1 MKMRVYMME
10 TRSARK
16 RQPSAGKMFMKVI
29 AALVLL
35 VTIIG
40 SGYAGAV
47 FIKTQETLAKTQIN
61 IPGSKVSSKYDDVP
75 SESFLILGTDE
86 TKKSKERNEPAR
98 SDVMI
103 VGILNKKTEQ
113 LVLTSIP
120 RDSLV
125 NIDYSKYDVP
135 YGKTG
140 VEQDKITHAHY
151 FGSMDK
157 SNSYNGIKLA
167 RETTENLLGIQIDHV
182 VKVNFQGFVQLI
194 DALDGVDIDVRYAF
208 KEQDSKRKAGTV
220 TVDKGM
226 QHLTGEQA
234 LAYVR
239 NRHDDPLGD
248 IGRGQKQMQVIQ
260 AVAKEAASFRSLSA
274 YRDILDAVGDN
285 VETNLGPND
294 YTRLADFTAALR
306 NTTEYQLAG
315 EGYIGISGKWEY
327 HLDPNQLEQ
336 VKSNL
341 AKAMQGQ
348 EVEPIKEETDPAQ
361 STTEEPVTETEAVP
375 AQ

>member
-1 MKMRVYMME
+1 
-10 TRSARK
+10 
-16 RQPSAGKMFMKVI
+16 
-29 AALVLL
+29 
-35 VTIIG
+35 
-40 SGYAGAV
+40 
-47 FIKTQETLAKTQIN
+47 
-61 IPGSKVSSKYDDVP
+61 VSSKYDDVP

-86 TKKSKERNEPAR
+86 TKITKERHEPAR

-113 LVLTSIP
+113 LVLMSIP

-125 NIDYSKYDVP
+125 NIDYSKYDIP

-140 VEQDKITHAHY
+140 VEQDKIAHAYY

-167 RETTENLLGIQIDHV
+167 RVTTENLLGIQIDHAI
-182 VKVNFQGFVQLI
+182 KVNFHGFVQLI
-194 DALDGVDIDVRYAF
+194 HALDGVNIDVRYEF
-208 KEQDSKRKAGTV
+208 KEQDSKRKAGTI
-220 TVDKGM
+220 TVDIGK

-248 IGRGQKQMQVIQ
+248 SGRGQKQMQVIQ
-260 AVAKEAASFRSLSA
+260 TVAKEAASFRSLTA

-285 VETNLGPND
+285 IETNLGPND
-294 YTRLADFTAALR
+294 YTRLADFIAALR
-306 NTTEYQLAG
+306 DTTEYQLAG

-327 HLDPNQLEQ
+327 HLDPNELEQ
-336 VKSNL
+336 VKSKL

-348 EVEPIKEETDPAQ
+348 EVKPIADETDAAEDTTEQAPETETIPAQ
-361 STTEEPVTETEAVP
+361 
-375 AQ
+375 

>member
-16 RQPSAGKMFMKVI
+16 RQPSAGKMFMKVV

-47 FIKTQETLAKTQIN
+47 FIKTQETLAKTQIK

-75 SESFLILGTDE
+75 YESFLIVGTDE
-86 TKKSKERNEPAR
+86 TKKSKERHEPAR

-125 NIDYSKYDVP
+125 NIDYSKYDIP

-140 VEQDKITHAHY
+140 VEQDKITHALY

-182 VKVNFQGFVQLI
+182 IKVNFQGFVQLI

-208 KEQDSKRKAGTV
+208 KEQDSKRKAGTI
-220 TVDKGM
+220 TVDKGK

-306 NTTEYQLAG
+306 DTTEYQLAG

-348 EVEPIKEETDPAQ
+348 EVKPIADETDAVQ
-361 STTEEPVTETEAVP
+361 DTTEQAPETETIP
-375 AQ
+375 AE

>member
-1 MKMRVYMME
+1 MQ

-16 RQPSAGKMFMKVI
+16 RQPSAGKMFIKVI
-29 AALVLL
+29 AALLL
-35 VTIIG
+35 LLTVIG

-61 IPGSKVSSKYDDVP
+61 IPGSSASSKYDDVP

-86 TKKSKERNEPAR
+86 TKASKSRNEPAR

-103 VGILNKKTEQ
+103 VGVLNKKTEQ

-151 FGSMDK
+151 FGSMDP
-157 SNSYNGIKLA
+157 SSSYNGIKLA
-167 RETTENLLGIQIDHV
+167 RETTENLLGIEINHV

-194 DALDGVDIDVRYAF
+194 DALNGVDVDVRYAF
-208 KEQDSKRKAGTV
+208 KEQDSARKAGTI
-220 TVDKGM
+220 TVEKGM

-260 AVAKEAASFRSLSA
+260 AVAKEAASFRSLGA

-294 YTRLADFTAALR
+294 YLRLVDFTTALR

-327 HLDPNQLEQ
+327 HLDPDQLDR
-336 VKSNL
+336 VKANL
-341 AKAMQGQ
+341 TKAMQGQ
-348 EVEPIKEETDPAQ
+348 EVSPIKDETETPGQTD
-361 STTEEPVTETEAVP
+361 STTVEEPV
-375 AQ
+375 Q

>member
-1 MKMRVYMME
+1 MQ

-16 RQPSAGKMFMKVI
+16 RQPSAGKMFIKVI
-29 AALVLL
+29 AALLL
-35 VTIIG
+35 LLTVIG

-47 FIKTQETLAKTQIN
+47 FIKTQETLARTQIN

-86 TKKSKERNEPAR
+86 TKASKERKEPAR

-103 VGILNKKTEQ
+103 VGVLNKKTEQ

-157 SNSYNGIKLA
+157 SSSYNGIKLA
-167 RETTENLLGIQIDHV
+167 RETTENLLGIEINHV

-208 KEQDSKRKAGTV
+208 KEQDSARKAGTI
-220 TVDKGM
+220 TVPKGM
-226 QHLTGEQA
+226 QHLSGEQA

-260 AVAKEAASFRSLSA
+260 AVAKEAASFRSLGA

-294 YTRLADFTAALR
+294 YLRLADFTTALR

-327 HLDPNQLEQ
+327 HLDPNQLDR
-336 VKSNL
+336 VKANL

-348 EVEPIKEETDPAQ
+348 EVSPMKEETGTPGATDPTTTDD
-361 STTEEPVTETEAVP
+361 STTVEQPV
-375 AQ
+375 Q

>member
-125 NIDYSKYDVP
+125 NIDYSKYDIP

-140 VEQDKITHAHY
+140 VEQDKITHALY

-182 VKVNFQGFVQLI
+182 IKVNFQGFVQLI

-208 KEQDSKRKAGTV
+208 KEQDSKRKAGTI

-306 NTTEYQLAG
+306 DTTEYQLAG
-315 EGYIGISGKWEY
+315 EGYIGVSGKWEY

-336 VKSNL
+336 VKGNL

-348 EVEPIKEETDPAQ
+348 EVKPITDETDAAQ
-361 STTEEPVTETEAVP
+361 DTTEQAPETETVP

>member
-47 FIKTQETLAKTQIN
+47 FIKTQETLAKTQIK

-86 TKKSKERNEPAR
+86 TKKSKERHEPAR

-125 NIDYSKYDVP
+125 NIDYSKYDIP

-208 KEQDSKRKAGTV
+208 KEQDSKRKAGTI

-348 EVEPIKEETDPAQ
+348 EVKPIADETDAAQDTTEQAPETETIPAQ
-361 STTEEPVTETEAVP
+361 
-375 AQ
+375 

>member
-16 RQPSAGKMFMKVI
+16 RQPSAGKMFMKVV

-47 FIKTQETLAKTQIN
+47 FIKTQETLAKTQIK

-86 TKKSKERNEPAR
+86 TKKSKERHEPAR

-125 NIDYSKYDVP
+125 NIDYSKYDIP
-135 YGKTG
+135 YGKTA
-140 VEQDKITHAHY
+140 VEQDKITHALY

-182 VKVNFQGFVQLI
+182 IKVNFQGFVQLI
-194 DALDGVDIDVRYAF
+194 DALDGVNIDVRYAF
-208 KEQDSKRKAGTV
+208 KEQDSKRKAGTI
-220 TVDKGM
+220 TVDKGK

-306 NTTEYQLAG
+306 DTTEYQLAG

-348 EVEPIKEETDPAQ
+348 EVKPIADETDAVQDTTEQAPETETIPAQ
-361 STTEEPVTETEAVP
+361 
-375 AQ
+375 

>member
-1 MKMRVYMME
+1 MME

-16 RQPSAGKMFMKVI
+16 KQPSAGKMFMKVI

-336 VKSNL
+336 VKINL

>member
-1 MKMRVYMME
+1 MME

-16 RQPSAGKMFMKVI
+16 RQPSAGKMFLKII
-29 AALVLL
+29 AALILL
-35 VTIIG
+35 VTVIG

-47 FIKTQETLAKTQIN
+47 FIKTQETLARTQIK

-86 TKKSKERNEPAR
+86 TKKSKERHEPAR

-125 NIDYSKYDVP
+125 NIDYSKYDIP

-167 RETTENLLGIQIDHV
+167 KETTQNLLGIQIDHV

-194 DALDGVDIDVRYAF
+194 DALNGVDIDVRYAF

-226 QHLTGEQA
+226 QHLSGEQA

-260 AVAKEAASFRSLSA
+260 AVAKEAASFRSLGA

-285 VETNLGPND
+285 VETDLGPND

-315 EGYIGISGKWEY
+315 EGYIGVSGKWEY
-327 HLDPNQLEQ
+327 HLDPAQLEQ

-348 EVEPIKEETDPAQ
+348 EVEPIKDETTPAQ
-361 STTEEPVTETEAVP
+361 STTEESITNTET
-375 AQ
+375 QQ

>member
-315 EGYIGISGKWEY
+315 EGYIGVSGKWEY

>member
-16 RQPSAGKMFMKVI
+16 RQPSAGKMFMKVV

-47 FIKTQETLAKTQIN
+47 FIKTQETLAKTQIK

-125 NIDYSKYDVP
+125 NIDYSKYDIP

-140 VEQDKITHAHY
+140 VEQDKITHALY

-182 VKVNFQGFVQLI
+182 IKVNFQGFVQLI

-208 KEQDSKRKAGTV
+208 KEQDSKRKAGTI

-315 EGYIGISGKWEY
+315 EGYIGVSGKWEY

-336 VKSNL
+336 VKGNL

-348 EVEPIKEETDPAQ
+348 EVKPITDETDAAQ
-361 STTEEPVTETEAVP
+361 DTTEQAPETETVP

>member
-16 RQPSAGKMFMKVI
+16 RQPSAGKMFMKVV

-47 FIKTQETLAKTQIN
+47 FIKTQETLAKTQIK

-75 SESFLILGTDE
+75 SASFLILGTDE
-86 TKKSKERNEPAR
+86 TKKSKERHEPAR

-125 NIDYSKYDVP
+125 NIDYSKYDIP
-135 YGKTG
+135 YGKTA
-140 VEQDKITHAHY
+140 VEQDKITHALY

-182 VKVNFQGFVQLI
+182 IKVNFQGFVQLI
-194 DALDGVDIDVRYAF
+194 DALDGVNIDVRYAF
-208 KEQDSKRKAGTV
+208 KEQDSKRKAGTI
-220 TVDKGM
+220 TVDKGK

-306 NTTEYQLAG
+306 DTTEYQLAG

-348 EVEPIKEETDPAQ
+348 EVKPIADETDAVQDTTEQAPETETIPAQ
-361 STTEEPVTETEAVP
+361 
-375 AQ
+375 

>member
-16 RQPSAGKMFMKVI
+16 RQPSAGKMFMKVV

-47 FIKTQETLAKTQIN
+47 FIKTQETLAKTQIK

-86 TKKSKERNEPAR
+86 TKKSKERHEPAR

-125 NIDYSKYDVP
+125 NIDYSKYDLP
-135 YGKTG
+135 YGKTA
-140 VEQDKITHAHY
+140 VEQDKITHALY

-182 VKVNFQGFVQLI
+182 IKVNFQGFVQLI
-194 DALDGVDIDVRYAF
+194 DALDGVNIDVRYAF
-208 KEQDSKRKAGTV
+208 KEQDSKRKAGTI
-220 TVDKGM
+220 TVDKGK

-306 NTTEYQLAG
+306 DTTEYQLAG

-348 EVEPIKEETDPAQ
+348 EVKPIADETDAVQDTTEQAPETETIPAQ
-361 STTEEPVTETEAVP
+361 
-375 AQ
+375 

>member
-47 FIKTQETLAKTQIN
+47 FIKTQETLAKTQIK

-86 TKKSKERNEPAR
+86 TKKSKERHEPAR

-125 NIDYSKYDVP
+125 NIDYSKYDIP

-182 VKVNFQGFVQLI
+182 IKVNFQGFVQLI

-208 KEQDSKRKAGTV
+208 KEQDSKRKAGTI
-220 TVDKGM
+220 TVDKGK

-306 NTTEYQLAG
+306 DTTEYQLAG

-336 VKSNL
+336 VKGNL

-348 EVEPIKEETDPAQ
+348 EVKPIADETDAAQDTTEQAPETETIPAQ
-361 STTEEPVTETEAVP
+361 
-375 AQ
+375 

>member
-47 FIKTQETLAKTQIN
+47 FIKTQETLAKTQIK

-86 TKKSKERNEPAR
+86 TKKSKERHEPAR

-125 NIDYSKYDVP
+125 NIDYSKYDIP

-208 KEQDSKRKAGTV
+208 KEQDSKRKAGTI

-315 EGYIGISGKWEY
+315 EGYIGVSGKWEY

-336 VKSNL
+336 VKGNL

-348 EVEPIKEETDPAQ
+348 EVKPITDETDAAQ
-361 STTEEPVTETEAVP
+361 DTTEQAPETETVP

>member
-47 FIKTQETLAKTQIN
+47 FIKTQETLAKTQIK

-86 TKKSKERNEPAR
+86 TKKSKERHEPAR

-125 NIDYSKYDVP
+125 NIDYSKYDIP

-315 EGYIGISGKWEY
+315 EGYIGVSGKWEY

-336 VKSNL
+336 VKGNL

-348 EVEPIKEETDPAQ
+348 EVKPITDETDAAQ
-361 STTEEPVTETEAVP
+361 DTTEQAPETETVP

>member
-16 RQPSAGKMFMKVI
+16 RQPSAGKMFMKVV

-47 FIKTQETLAKTQIN
+47 FIKTQETLAKTQIK

-86 TKKSKERNEPAR
+86 TKKSKERHEPAR

-125 NIDYSKYDVP
+125 NIDYSKYDIP

-140 VEQDKITHAHY
+140 VEQDKITHALY

-182 VKVNFQGFVQLI
+182 IKVNFQGFVQLI

-208 KEQDSKRKAGTV
+208 KEQDSKRKAGTI

-315 EGYIGISGKWEY
+315 EGYIGVSGKWEY

-336 VKSNL
+336 VKGNL

-348 EVEPIKEETDPAQ
+348 EVKPITDETDAAQ
-361 STTEEPVTETEAVP
+361 DTTEQAPETETVP

>member
-16 RQPSAGKMFMKVI
+16 RQPSAGKMFMKVV

-47 FIKTQETLAKTQIN
+47 FIKTQETLAKTQIK

-86 TKKSKERNEPAR
+86 TKKSKERHEPAR

-125 NIDYSKYDVP
+125 NIDYSKYDIP
-135 YGKTG
+135 YGKTA
-140 VEQDKITHAHY
+140 VEQDKITHALY

-182 VKVNFQGFVQLI
+182 IKVNFQGFVQLI
-194 DALDGVDIDVRYAF
+194 DALDGVNIDVRYAF
-208 KEQDSKRKAGTV
+208 KEQDSKRKAGTI
-220 TVDKGM
+220 TVDKGK

-306 NTTEYQLAG
+306 DTTEYQLAG

-348 EVEPIKEETDPAQ
+348 EVKPIADETDAAQDTTEQAPETETIPAQ
-361 STTEEPVTETEAVP
+361 
-375 AQ
+375 